1 MNADVMHVSSCL
13 QPEKGLL
20 IQPFLPANLGSEGMD
35 LQEVMDPSWITLV
48 VSNHGFAKFCELVHN
63 VPPVRAAGVKAL
75 PRFIL
80 YVASPAGP
88 SRECGLF
95 LLYIKNKDS
104 SKVYLNIIVC

>member
-1 MNADVMHVSSCL
+1 MTDQKEKDFVRSAFLQADLM
-13 QPEKGLL
+13 
-20 IQPFLPANLGSEGMD
+20 SEGVY

-88 SRECGLF
+88 SRECGFF

>member
-1 MNADVMHVSSCL
+1 M
-13 QPEKGLL
+13 
-20 IQPFLPANLGSEGMD
+20 
-35 LQEVMDPSWITLV
+35 MDPSWITFV
-48 VSNHGFAKFCELVHN
+48 VSNHGFAKFCKLVHN

-80 YVASPAGP
+80 YVASPAGR

>member
-1 MNADVMHVSSCL
+1 MDADIMDIRYCIQKEKDFVRSAFL
-13 QPEKGLL
+13 QADLM
-20 IQPFLPANLGSEGMD
+20 SEGVY